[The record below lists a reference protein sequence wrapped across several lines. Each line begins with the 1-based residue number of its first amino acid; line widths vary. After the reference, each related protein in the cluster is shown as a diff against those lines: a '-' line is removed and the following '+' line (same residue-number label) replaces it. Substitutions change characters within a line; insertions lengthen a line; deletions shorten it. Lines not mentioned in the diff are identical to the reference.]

1 MSLDEITILHENLF
15 WREIRVAS
23 VQLGDPWKY
32 VTQWQILFAPAIL
45 LVLAYL
51 IVFFTNRFRISPQAR
66 RRAFAGIGCW
76 LSALLLEALRGSFK
90 QSGEAWYSL
99 AVLSEEVLEISGGIL
114 LLASVVS
121 YTIDI
126 ALDLTS
132 ERKLHLQQASRFLT
146 WQALTGLGLIF
157 VFLTLSAGAV
167 YLSALSQASEGAPT
181 PRLVRKA
188 LEAQKET
195 RTSGPTEAVPSSNT
209 SQFEVW
215 FGELADAPDIPEP
228 TAKKLVRYAAEVA
241 FGESGQTTPTT
252 LEEDRF
258 PRIVFLSLSDGKS
271 PAQVLMG
278 AGKGVSQALEN
289 ALSKIEKVRIP
300 VSQRRWLKLDIARDV
315 QIFPSVKTS
324 IPLPLDRTLHG
335 IAFDTAF
342 GIALLPGEVLAN
354 RLVSREGEL
363 QVDRIARYVRRQ
375 SADNKLL
382 PILEAS
388 EVLKLYRF
396 QTTSYFAE
404 GENVLS
410 LYRGHRL
417 VDAVSRDDV
426 MSAAR
431 RGGEYLVRS
440 VGSNGKFVY
449 RYWPKTDK
457 VRPGYNILRHAGT
470 IYAMLELYK
479 VTGEEELLSAAR
491 RALGYL
497 ISSARPSLKRDT
509 GSLCIVEE
517 GFVKLGG
524 NALGAV
530 ALAKYAEV
538 TGDNRF
544 RSTMIALTH
553 WIRNSQEETGEF
565 RPHKMAYPSGEAS
578 DFVSQYYP
586 GEALLA
592 LLRVHALQPS
602 DPWLDAAEKGARY
615 LIEVRDRDLPISRLA
630 HDHWLLYALNELYR
644 LRPDP
649 LYLEHARRI
658 TNAILRHQ
666 NRRPQYRDWLGSYY
680 RPPRS
685 TPTAT
690 RTEGLAAVYRLERD
704 FGDPEKAERILAAIR
719 LGLRFQ
725 LQTQFQPESV
735 LYLRDP
741 QRSLGAFHRSLSSFE
756 IRIDYVQHN
765 ISSLLSLWHI
775 LGGKE

>member
-1 MSLDEITILHENLF
+1 
-15 WREIRVAS
+15 
-23 VQLGDPWKY
+23 
-32 VTQWQILFAPAIL
+32 
-45 LVLAYL
+45 
-51 IVFFTNRFRISPQAR
+51 
-66 RRAFAGIGCW
+66 
-76 LSALLLEALRGSFK
+76 
-90 QSGEAWYSL
+90 
-99 AVLSEEVLEISGGIL
+99 
-114 LLASVVS
+114 
-121 YTIDI
+121 
-126 ALDLTS
+126 
-132 ERKLHLQQASRFLT
+132 
-146 WQALTGLGLIF
+146 
-157 VFLTLSAGAV
+157 
-167 YLSALSQASEGAPT
+167 
-181 PRLVRKA
+181 
-188 LEAQKET
+188 
-195 RTSGPTEAVPSSNT
+195 
-209 SQFEVW
+209 
-215 FGELADAPDIPEP
+215 
-228 TAKKLVRYAAEVA
+228 
-241 FGESGQTTPTT
+241 
-252 LEEDRF
+252 
-258 PRIVFLSLSDGKS
+258 
-271 PAQVLMG
+271 MG

-289 ALSKIEKVRIP
+289 ALSKIEKVRIS